1 MSVQKT
7 IGPPINIVLTRSNE
21 SSCIVIL
28 SSNQHNLGENLFF
41 APISLFSAE
50 EIAHKL
56 RYRLRLPQ
64 QRRLRAKLFHHRGRQ
79 SHEPRGRLY
88 YCSEGATQW
97 IGLADQENFYNSL
110 LPGPNKIP
118 VLPQSVSHIN
128 YGSVVIPGPE
138 RRLRF
143 QRSRY
148 SGNTAENN
156 SKCID
161 TCICVGDLAST
172 SIG

>member
-7 IGPPINIVLTRSNE
+7 IGPPINIILTRSNE

-64 QRRLRAKLFHHRGRQ
+64 QRRLRAKLFHHRGKQ

-88 YCSEGATQW
+88 YCSEGATQR
-97 IGLADQENFYNSL
+97 IGLGRSGE
-110 LPGPNKIP
+110 
-118 VLPQSVSHIN
+118 V
-128 YGSVVIPGPE
+128 
-138 RRLRF
+138 LRF
-143 QRSRY
+143 VAIRTEQNPRI
-148 SGNTAENN
+148 A
-156 SKCID
+156 
-161 TCICVGDLAST
+161 A
-172 SIG
+172 IGQSHQLRLGCHTRPRTTIAVPTL